1 MRGDDTAAGVLAVL
15 GAAALWA
22 LIGPLSRELTD
33 AGLGATEIGWWR
45 AAGAGAAVLIHAEV
59 RGRRPRPV
67 FGDRRLTG
75 RILAMAVVGVSV
87 FFVALPAAI
96 EEGGITL
103 AFVLLYTAPVWVAV
117 YALARREV
125 DDPVRTVWLVGVATA
140 GVVAVAVGGGTG
152 DVELSAVAVAWGLA
166 AGLSYASYYV
176 WGTVLFERLGDVET
190 YWYILPIGA
199 LLLLPVVDLSWP
211 TTEQLPWL
219 VGLVFVSTY
228 LPYLLIAFGLRHVEA
243 PRAAVIAMLEPVLA
257 STIGWAV
264 YDERLSVLGWVG
276 AVAVVVAA
284 TISARTVDVE
294 SVVEVR

>member
-45 AAGAGAAVLIHAEV
+45 AAGAGAAMLIHAEV
-59 RGRRPRPV
+59 RGRRPRLQ
-67 FGDRRLTG
+67 FGDRRLMG

-140 GVVAVAVGGGTG
+140 GVVAVALGAGPATSSCRRWPWPG
-152 DVELSAVAVAWGLA
+152 DS
-166 AGLSYASYYV
+166 
-176 WGTVLFERLGDVET
+176 RPD
-190 YWYILPIGA
+190 
-199 LLLLPVVDLSWP
+199 
-211 TTEQLPWL
+211 
-219 VGLVFVSTY
+219 
-228 LPYLLIAFGLRHVEA
+228 
-243 PRAAVIAMLEPVLA
+243 
-257 STIGWAV
+257 
-264 YDERLSVLGWVG
+264 
-276 AVAVVVAA
+276 
-284 TISARTVDVE
+284 
-294 SVVEVR
+294 